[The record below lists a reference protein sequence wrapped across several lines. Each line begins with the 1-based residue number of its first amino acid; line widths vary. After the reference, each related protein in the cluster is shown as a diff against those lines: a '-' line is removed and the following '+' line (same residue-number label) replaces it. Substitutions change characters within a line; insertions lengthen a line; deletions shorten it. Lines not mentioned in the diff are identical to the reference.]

1 MTNSGFDP
9 VKEPIIHRLPGL
21 VMETFSLSALVVF
34 LAEIGDKT
42 QLLSLMLALR
52 FRAPWLISLA
62 ILLATLL
69 NHAIAVWFG
78 SWVVAWIS
86 PDILQYLIAAS
97 FFAVAVWTLT
107 PDKLDDKDGP
117 MTGYGVFLTTLALF
131 LWPKWAIRP
140 RSRQCFWRLNILP
153 RSW

>member
-1 MTNSGFDP
+1 MFSVFSCLLCSILWFSRVLTNSGFDP

-86 PDILQYLIAAS
+86 PI
-97 FFAVAVWTLT
+97 FF
-107 PDKLDDKDGP
+107 
-117 MTGYGVFLTTLALF
+117 
-131 LWPKWAIRP
+131 
-140 RSRQCFWRLNILP
+140 NI
-153 RSW
+153 